1 MLALRGADDLGA
13 FADIVHLNARN
24 VGLNC
29 WMKMKLWLVYAYGRN
44 VVRAGR
50 GLSLESKFELQND
63 PDKLH
68 QSGAEVDYVMPLVVA
83 PHGDQR
89 NLPVGDK
96 FYVYAVLKHA
106 FAPAGDASKHIP
118 VVNERINDLVGG
130 SRIFDRLRA

>member
-13 FADIVHLNARN
+13 FADIIHQNARN

-44 VVRAGR
+44 VVRAVR

-68 QSGAEVDYVMPLVVA
+68 QPRAEVHNIVPEVVA
-83 PHGDQR
+83 PE
-89 NLPVGDK
+89 GDK
-96 FYVYAVLKHA
+96 
-106 FAPAGDASKHIP
+106 
-118 VVNERINDLVGG
+118 
-130 SRIFDRLRA
+130 